1 MPDIQLTPDTYSRL
15 LKRVVSFDDQPEDV
29 VARLLDETDGSIGG
43 PTLGH
48 APEPATRAAPGSVL
62 PLNAYWIP
70 ILEILEDSNGE
81 APANDVIDA
90 LETRMASVFTERDRQ
105 PLQSGAI
112 RWRSRARF
120 ARLRMKERGLL
131 SSNSPR
137 GLWAITPAGREFLEK
152 GQAGLR

>member
-29 VARLLDETDGSIGG
+29 VARLLDEVDGVIGT
-43 PTLGH
+43 PAPDN

-70 ILEILEDSNGE
+70 ILQILEDANGE

-90 LETRMASVFTERDRQ
+90 LETRMGAIFTERDRQ

-152 GQAGLR
+152 GRGD